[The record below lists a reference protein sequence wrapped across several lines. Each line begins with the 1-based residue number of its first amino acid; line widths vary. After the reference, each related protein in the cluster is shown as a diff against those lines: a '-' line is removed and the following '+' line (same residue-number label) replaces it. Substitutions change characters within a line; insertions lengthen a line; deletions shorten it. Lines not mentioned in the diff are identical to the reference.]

1 MHVSQSFRCVCAATG
16 AVLAA
21 VALASCS
28 PRASQLHYDAV
39 AITRQTIAQYVTAS
53 GTLSALVSVDIG
65 SQVSGK
71 IQALYVDFN
80 SPVKQGQLIAELD
93 SSIYAATVKQAEGEL
108 ASAEAG
114 VLLKKQ
120 NLERK
125 KLLVPEH
132 AASQQDLDQATAD
145 LAQAQALAV
154 IKRGALESAR
164 ANLGYCR
171 ITAPIDGI
179 VIARKVDVGQT
190 LAAQMSTPVLFTIAQ
205 NITHM
210 HISAAVAEADIG
222 QVRVGQNVD
231 FAVDAFPDEVFHGAV
246 VQVRKAPTTVS
257 NVVTYETIIGVDN
270 PEQKL
275 FPGMTTNVS
284 ILVARHAQVPAV
296 LNAALRFTPP
306 ESAKFEQAPPAR
318 LERGQR
324 LAYTLNAD
332 GSKLK
337 PLILRTGITDGMMTE
352 VLAGVSDGTKVV
364 TAALQTNR
372 MGAGFGAGG
381 GSSTGQ

>member
-1 MHVSQSFRCVCAATG
+1 MHGLYSLRRALTSAAAILVTVSVTACGSRAAQIRYDS
-16 AVLAA
+16 VP
-21 VALASCS
+21 VA
-28 PRASQLHYDAV
+28 RH
-39 AITRQTIAQYVTAS
+39 TIAQYVTAS

-71 IQALYVDFN
+71 IQDLYADFN
-80 SPVKQGQLIAELD
+80 SPVKKGQLIAQID

-125 KLLVPEH
+125 KLLLPEH

-154 IKRGALESAR
+154 IKRGALDSAR

-190 LAAQMSTPVLFTIAQ
+190 LAAQMSTPVLFTVAQ

-222 QVRVGQNVD
+222 QVQVGQKVD
-231 FAVDAFPDEVFHGAV
+231 FTVDAFPDEIFHGAV

-284 ILVARHAQVPAV
+284 ILVARHEQALAV

-306 ESAKFEQAPPAR
+306 EGAKFEQAPPAR
-318 LERGQR
+318 LARGQR
-324 LAYTLNAD
+324 LAYMPSSD
-332 GSKLK
+332 GAKLK
-337 PLILRTGITDGMMTE
+337 AVILQTGITDGMMTE
-352 VLAGVSDGTKVV
+352 VLSGAADGTPVV
-364 TAALQTNR
+364 TATLSSDRSSGGFSMGTGTSNR
-372 MGAGFGAGG
+372 
-381 GSSTGQ
+381 